1 MATERRWL
9 SDWLGTQCKQILSFR
24 FPWEKDRRMKL
35 RNNRN
40 RFDSTL
46 GDLIAAITDVAFE
59 YTDNAKEAYR
69 MTGLVLADILKTG
82 NLSVEVV
89 DPAYRH

>member
-1 MATERRWL
+1 
-9 SDWLGTQCKQILSFR
+9 
-24 FPWEKDRRMKL
+24 MKL
-35 RNNRN
+35 RNNGN

-46 GDLIAAITDVAFE
+46 GDLITAITDIAFE

-69 MTGLVLADILKTG
+69 LTGLVLADIAKTG

-89 DPAYRH
+89 DPPYRH